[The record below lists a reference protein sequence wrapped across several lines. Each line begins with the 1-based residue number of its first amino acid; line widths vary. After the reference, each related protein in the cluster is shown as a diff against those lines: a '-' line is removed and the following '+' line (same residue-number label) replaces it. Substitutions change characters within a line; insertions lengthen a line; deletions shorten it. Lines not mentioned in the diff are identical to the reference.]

1 MKILITNHHLLDY
14 AGSEIYM
21 LNLAKGL
28 KRFGHDIIVYSK
40 FIDKLKN
47 DFDVRKI
54 KYTSNL
60 SSIQDEPFDI
70 AHVHHNI
77 SAYEVRYYF
86 PKLPILFLS
95 HGSTP
100 FLEKPPI
107 IDLNIQQY
115 GAVSKIVR
123 DMLMTYKISP
133 KNIKIMPNIVD
144 ETLFRPDGPISS
156 KPKTALLLSSRIDEK
171 REQAIRDACEKMG
184 IQLKAI
190 GLRFGWVPNK
200 DLPKIINQSDIVFT
214 IGRGVIETMM
224 CGRIPFIYD
233 IHGGCGILTPKI
245 FYKSL
250 DYSFSGRYLE
260 KNYSASEIVKEINKK
275 YSNSLASNLQSLTLT
290 NFSINNNVPRIIKI
304 YEHVIKKYRLKVI
317 NFFQLEHIVNIIS
330 NSISYEYSFAA
341 RNIKQYEQNIR
352 QNIILDNRNL
362 KMKIEVLEKNMDT
375 ITSSKTYKIW
385 QWFNNIKYKLSILVS
400 FITMIVYI
408 DTKWIY
414 FLFIFFLLVI
424 YIISEMTIF

>member
-21 LNLAKGL
+21 LNLTKGL

-47 DFDVRKI
+47 DFKI
-54 KYTSNL
+54 TGIRYTSDL
-60 SSIQDEPFDI
+60 DSIKNELFDI

-77 SAYEVRYYF
+77 SAYEVRYHF
-86 PKLPILFLS
+86 SKLPILFLS

-100 FLEKPPI
+100 FLEKPPV

-115 GAVSKIVR
+115 GAVSKIVK
-123 DMLMTYKISP
+123 DMLITCQVSP

-144 ETLFRPDGPISS
+144 ETLFCPVGKISS

-171 REQAIRDACEKMG
+171 REQAIRNACDSMG
-184 IQLKAI
+184 IQLRAV

-250 DYSFSGRYLE
+250 EYSFSGKYLG

-275 YSNSLASNLQSLTLT
+275 YSNNLANDLQRLAIS
-290 NFSINNNVPRIIKI
+290 NFSINNNIPKIIKI
-304 YEHVIKKYRLKVI
+304 YEHVIQTFKPKSV
-317 NFFQLEHIVNIIS
+317 NFFQLEHIINIIK
-330 NSISYEYSFAA
+330 NSVSYEYFYTK
-341 RNIKQYEQNIR
+341 RNIEQNIMT
-352 QNIILDNRNL
+352 DNRNL
-362 KMKIEVLEKNMDT
+362 KMKIEVLEKTSTLLLPQERIKFGSGLIT
-375 ITSSKTYKIW
+375 IL
-385 QWFNNIKYKLSILVS
+385 NIN
-400 FITMIVYI
+400 
-408 DTKWIY
+408 
-414 FLFIFFLLVI
+414 
-424 YIISEMTIF
+424 